1 MRSRFAGLI
10 LLAAAEALVS
20 GPGALA
26 EAPSSPYPLLATPA
40 SVARLVEAWNREA
53 PYVQG
58 EVLVKFKSG
67 AFGAESRAM
76 SVLRGSVDDSTTRWV
91 GDALIVATPDEPDAS
106 ARCGSA
112 RCPAGSRV
120 GAAELPALDPRDA
133 ERSVVS
139 RDSGTSN

>member
-58 EVLVKFKSG
+58 EVLVKFKGG
-67 AFGAESRAM
+67 AFGAESRALSCAWLGGRPDNAM
-76 SVLRGSVDDSTTRWV
+76 GRRCATRARRRTSPMRRSLR
-91 GDALIVATPDEPDAS
+91 S
-106 ARCGSA
+106 AR
-112 RCPAGSRV
+112 RPAGSRV
-120 GAAELPALDPRDA
+120 GAAELPALDPRHA
-133 ERSVVS
+133 ERSLVFETVEL
-139 RDSGTSN
+139 RT